1 MANAKTKANRA
12 KVNSEAPVN
21 PKAKMLRIGFDTA
34 KYIGTEPRWDDV
46 EVTEDTRQ
54 HYLGL
59 GFNWYNHSFNH
70 KDAVTFM
77 VEFLTVN
84 ERKAEAKQV
93 KRSKDY
99 SIPNALGWM
108 ARMTMM
114 GWELDAVETDQIEG
128 AIKKAIASVVL
139 KAVVVEDEDA
149 PKKAKFNIQ
158 EVMREKSA
166 VAGGELEGMFDDY
179 IANGALAKHNFK
191 PIDVLKAANILPAH
205 AGAEVEHWKAVSAE
219 IKAAHAGKDAELK
232 EAYST
237 FNKLQ
242 LRNMIKFADL
252 IVADYN
258 GYVAFKKANKKV
270 RKKKVK
276 TPEQIAFKMKFLA
289 EDKDLKLKSLKP
301 AKIVGA
307 KEVFAYDV
315 KKRKLMYFVA
325 DEYAGELTVKNST
338 IAGFDVTKSAQ
349 KTVRKPAEQL
359 KAFMSASRPNTRK
372 LYKNTKS
379 VEVRVSGRF
388 NENVVILKAF

>member
-21 PKAKMLRIGFDTA
+21 PKAKSLRIGFDTV
-34 KYIGTEPRWDDV
+34 KYIGVEPKWDDV
-46 EVTEDTRQ
+46 EITEDNRQ
-54 HYLGL
+54 GHLMT

-70 KDAVTFM
+70 KDANAFM
-77 VEFLTVN
+77 VEFLNVN
-84 ERKAEAKQV
+84 DRKAEAKQV
-93 KRSKDY
+93 KRAKDY
-99 SIPNALGWM
+99 SVQNALGWM

-114 GWELDAVETDQIEG
+114 GWELDATETEQIEG
-128 AIKKAIASVVL
+128 AIKKAIASVAL
-139 KAVVVEDEDA
+139 KVVVVDDDDA

-158 EVMREKSA
+158 ERMREKSA
-166 VAGGELEGMFDDY
+166 EAGGELEGAFDDY
-179 IANGALAKHNFK
+179 ITNGALSKHNFK

-205 AGAEVEHWKAVSAE
+205 ANAEIDYWKGVAAE
-219 IKAAHAGKDAELK
+219 IKVAHGGKDAELK
-232 EAYST
+232 EAYDM
-237 FNKLQ
+237 FNKIQ
-242 LRNMIKFADL
+242 LRNMIKFVDL

-258 GYVAFKKANKKV
+258 GFVAFKKANKKV

-338 IAGFDVTKSAQ
+338 IVGFDVTKSVQ

-359 KAFMSASRPNTRK
+359 KAFMSASLPNTRK
-372 LYKNTKS
+372 LYKNIKS
-379 VEVRVSGRF
+379 VEVKVSGRM
-388 NENVVILKAF
+388 NANVIILKVK

>member
-1 MANAKTKANRA
+1 MARAKTKANRSR
-12 KVNSEAPVN
+12 VNSEAPVN
-21 PKAKMLRIGFDTA
+21 PKAKTLRIGFDTV
-34 KYIGTEPRWDDV
+34 KYIGVEPRWDEI
-46 EVTEDTRQ
+46 EVTEDNHQ
-54 HYLGL
+54 SHLL
-59 GFNWYNHSFNH
+59 SGFNWYNHSFNH
-70 KDAVTFM
+70 KDARTFM

-84 ERKAEAKQV
+84 KRPAEAKQV
-93 KRSKDY
+93 KKSKDY
-99 SIPNALGWM
+99 AFPNALGWL

-114 GWELDAVETDQIEG
+114 GWELTEFETNQIEM
-128 AIKKAIASVVL
+128 AIVDAIASVAL
-139 KAVVVEDEDA
+139 KVVVVEDEDA

-158 EVMREKSA
+158 ERMREKSA
-166 VAGGELEGMFDDY
+166 EAGGELEGMFDEY
-179 IANGALAKHNFK
+179 IAEGALAKHNFK

-205 AGAEVEHWKAVSAE
+205 AGAEIDYWKAVSAE
-219 IKAAHAGKDAELK
+219 IKAAHGGKDAELK
-232 EAYST
+232 EAYSSY
-237 FNKLQ
+237 NKLQ

-258 GYVAFKKANKKV
+258 GYVAFKKSTKKV

-276 TPEQIAFKMKFLA
+276 TPEQIAFKLKFLPN
-289 EDKDLKLKSLKP
+289 DNDLKLVSLRP

-338 IAGFDVTKSAQ
+338 TVGFDVTKSAQ
-349 KTVRKPAEQL
+349 KTIRKPAEQL

-379 VEVRVSGRF
+379 VETKVSGRF
-388 NENVVILKAF
+388 NANIVILKAF

>member
-21 PKAKMLRIGFDTA
+21 PKAKQLRIGFDTA

-46 EVTEDTRQ
+46 EITEDNRQ
-54 HYLGL
+54 HYLGS
-59 GFNWYNHSFNH
+59 GFNWYNHSYNH
-70 KDAVTFM
+70 KDAVIFLT
-77 VEFLTVN
+77 EFLTVN
-84 ERKAEAKQV
+84 DRKAEAKQV
-93 KRSKDY
+93 KRAKDY
-99 SIPNALGWM
+99 SFPNALGYM

-114 GWELDAVETDQIEG
+114 GWELDALETDQIEG
-128 AIKKAIASVVL
+128 AVKKAIASVAL
-139 KAVVVEDEDA
+139 KAVVVEDPDA

-205 AGAEVEHWKAVSAE
+205 AGTEIEYWKAVSAE

-232 EAYST
+232 EAYDM

-242 LRNMIKFADL
+242 LRNMVKFADL

-338 IAGFDVTKSAQ
+338 IVGFDVTKSAQ

-379 VEVRVSGRF
+379 VEVKVSGRF
-388 NENVVILKAF
+388 NENVIILKVF

>member
-59 GFNWYNHSFNH
+59 GFNWYNHSYNH
-70 KDAVTFM
+70 KDAITFL

-84 ERKAEAKQV
+84 DRKAEAKQV
-93 KRSKDY
+93 KKAKDF
-99 SIPNALGWM
+99 SVPNALGWM

-114 GWELDAVETDQIEG
+114 GWELDALETDQIDG
-128 AIKKAIASVVL
+128 AVKKAIASVVV
-139 KAVVVEDEDA
+139 KAVVVDEDA

-205 AGAEVEHWKAVSAE
+205 AGVEIEHWKAVSAE

-232 EAYST
+232 EAYDM

-276 TPEQIAFKMKFLA
+276 TPEQIAFKMKFLPN
-289 EDKDLKLKSLKP
+289 DNDLKLVSLKP

-359 KAFMSASRPNTRK
+359 KAFMSASRPNTCTRTPSQ
-372 LYKNTKS
+372 L
-379 VEVRVSGRF
+379 RLR
-388 NENVVILKAF
+388 

>member
-21 PKAKMLRIGFDTA
+21 PKAKMLRIGFDTV

-46 EVTEDTRQ
+46 EITEDNRKINLIT
-54 HYLGL
+54 
-59 GFNWYNHSFNH
+59 GFNWYNTTFGH
-70 KDAVTFM
+70 KDALGFL

-84 ERKAEAKQV
+84 DRKDEAKQV
-93 KRSKDY
+93 KKAKDH
-99 SIPNALGWM
+99 IVPNALGWM

-114 GWELDAVETDQIEG
+114 GWELDALETDQIDG
-128 AIKKAIASVVL
+128 IVKKAIASVTL
-139 KAVVVEDEDA
+139 KVVVDEDEDA

-158 EVMREKSA
+158 ERMREKSA
-166 VAGGELEGMFDDY
+166 DAGGELEGMFDDY
-179 IANGALAKHNFK
+179 IANGALSKHKFK
-191 PIDVLKAANILPAH
+191 PIDVLKEANILPAH
-205 AGAEVEHWKAVSAE
+205 AGAEIEYWKEVSAE

-232 EAYST
+232 EAYDM

-242 LRNMIKFADL
+242 LRNMIKFAEL

-276 TPEQIAFKMKFLA
+276 TPEQLAFKMKFQA
-289 EDKDLKLKSLKP
+289 EDKELKLTSLKP

-338 IAGFDVTKSAQ
+338 IVGFDVTKSAQ

-359 KAFMSASRPNTRK
+359 KAFMAASIPNTRK

-379 VEVRVSGRF
+379 VEVKVSGRM
-388 NENVVILKAF
+388 NENVIILKVK